1 MKTFTSV
8 KRVFSIAVMLALAF
22 SVLAA
27 PGTAWSS
34 LRDEVREFHLFMR
47 DRPRISADLRANPNL
62 VNNRRYL
69 NQHEDL
75 ARFLRRRPALRDEI
89 RYNPN
94 RVFSRYYVNDRYD
107 RYDRYDRFGRWR

>member
-1 MKTFTSV
+1 MKTFTPDKQLFSV
-8 KRVFSIAVMLALAF
+8 AVMLAIAL

-34 LRDEVREFHLFMR
+34 LRDDVREFHFFLR

-62 VNNRRYL
+62 VHSRRYL
-69 NQHEDL
+69 DQHEDL
-75 ARFLRRRPALRDEI
+75 AHFLRRRPALREEI

-94 RVFSRYYVNDRYD
+94 RVFSRYYVYD